1 MEVSEREVV
10 AKIPAVAGSAAVEV
24 AAVAVAV
31 GAWAVAATEMGGS
44 NRGNPRSN

>member
-24 AAVAVAV
+24 AAGGRW

>member
-24 AAVAVAV
+24 AAVAV